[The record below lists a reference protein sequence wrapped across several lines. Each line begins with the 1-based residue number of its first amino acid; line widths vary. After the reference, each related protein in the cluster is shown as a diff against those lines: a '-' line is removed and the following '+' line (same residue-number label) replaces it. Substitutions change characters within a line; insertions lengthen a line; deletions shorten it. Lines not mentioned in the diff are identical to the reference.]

1 MLLFYRI
8 QISLLTKFNML
19 LTSFPFLCNIDKNRG
34 EMSEWFKETVLKT
47 VDAQASR
54 GSNPRFS
61 EMERCESGRIGLPAK
76 ELYPSRVPGVRIPP
90 FPFVFM
96 YL

>member
-1 MLLFYRI
+1 
-8 QISLLTKFNML
+8 
-19 LTSFPFLCNIDKNRG
+19 
-34 EMSEWFKETVLKT
+34 MSEWFKETVLKT

-90 FPFVFM
+90 FPCLM